1 MIIPEYYNM
10 FRERDPQDDFKEV
23 VFEAM
28 RYIYIQLQKAYAGE
42 DTGPVDLSELP
53 GQELGFEPVEIVSVS
68 APTVDNRR
76 AAKKAGHYT
85 ASVTYKRML
94 ARDDWTK
101 TYPISAL
108 AAEEKDVFSGKAVP
122 DIIKDTYNGIP
133 DMGDAPYAIY
143 RPDIV
148 SNQME
153 RLVPMLCNKTLGTI
167 YYMKWKMYAHLIQ
180 SFSKRPKFSAAK
192 LDGIASFNSTSP
204 IVSINWIT
212 GDVGFIY
219 DVQFDIFGEFLARFC
234 PQYSCS
240 WYLTDNQ
247 EMRARYSATAEEA
260 KIPVEELIE
269 HEFGSKAKKTGVSF
283 ALCSNEKMEKHLA
296 DNYALLPC
304 VETFTFIED
313 VYALPRNALQKT
325 SLDQIERFYANYRRE
340 FNTIAFGLFITLSYT
355 RNLFQ
360 CILQTWN
367 LNNWL
372 LPLILSSIRLGRPM
386 KENYRS
392 IPQWFNIP
400 KPDYKALTSEPDE
413 AKFVFYLCMNQFAPT
428 SMKVFEK
435 TYAKVLEL
443 SELCDENK
451 KSTVYLSRGIP
462 VDWNKKSVAIKSS
475 RGRILLRTYS
485 LPDTMSFYMGH
496 NLQKHGL
503 SINHYFKWLIDECY
517 LAAHSDRPEIDRETH
532 ICGLVEHNTEDYNRM
547 AKQISP
553 KVPFTL
559 PHNVCVAHDNMVTNY
574 NKIMAERRSST
585 AEVDTDFAYK
595 LAACYRGADADAVAP
610 IADRWNPECDEKY
623 IMIEPKKPADVYDEG
638 IVLNHCVGSYCND
651 IIAARGSMRIY
662 FMRPRRFP
670 NHNLVTVQV
679 NRLAATGEYY
689 ISEAAGKANR
699 KITAEED
706 EYLQYWIK
714 AYNMRIKFL
723 AKEKA
728 AIDKL
733 CKEASPIAPMFSRDM
748 KRWVHSVKG
757 RFITGRTG
765 LHPDNVKKELWACVH
780 DSESIFAEGNYESAE
795 ERIRDIKTQCA
806 YILGKDG
813 QIGLAE
819 SSAVIAAV
827 CA

>member
-167 YYMKWKMYAHLIQ
+167 YYMKWKMYAHLIE
-180 SFSKRPKFSAAK
+180 SFSKRPKFSAVK

-219 DVQFDIFGEFLARFC
+219 DVQFDSFGEFLARFC

-247 EMRARYSATAEEA
+247 EMRARYGATAEEA
-260 KIPVEELIE
+260 GIPVEELIE

-340 FNTIAFGLFITLSYT
+340 FNTIAFGLFITLAYT

-451 KSTVYLSRGIP
+451 KSTVYMSRGIP
-462 VDWNKKSVAIKSS
+462 VDWYKKSVAIKSN

-699 KITAEED
+699 KLTAEED

-748 KRWVHSVKG
+748 KRWVHSVNG

>member
-108 AAEEKDVFSGKAVP
+108 AAEEKDVFNREAVP
-122 DIIKDTYNGIP
+122 GIIKDTYNGIP

-143 RPDIV
+143 RPDII

-167 YYMKWKMYAHLIQ
+167 YYMKWKMYAHLIE

-247 EMRARYSATAEEA
+247 EMRARYGATAEEA
-260 KIPVEELIE
+260 GIPVEELIE

-283 ALCSNEKMEKHLA
+283 TLCSNEKMEKHLA

-340 FNTIAFGLFITLSYT
+340 FSTIAFGLFITLAYT
-355 RNLFQ
+355 RNLLQ

-451 KSTVYLSRGIP
+451 KSMVYISRGIP
-462 VDWNKKSVAIKSS
+462 IDGSKKSVAIKSK

-532 ICGLVEHNTEDYNRM
+532 ICGLVENNTEDYNRM

-623 IMIEPKKPADVYDEG
+623 IMMEPKKPADVYDEG

-699 KITAEED
+699 KLTAEED

-748 KRWVHSVKG
+748 KRWVHSVNG

>member
-101 TYPISAL
+101 NYPISAL

-260 KIPVEELIE
+260 RIPVEELIE

>member
-101 TYPISAL
+101 TYPISAS
-108 AAEEKDVFSGKAVP
+108 AAEEKDVFSGNAVP

-260 KIPVEELIE
+260 RIPVEELIE

-757 RFITGRTG
+757 RFITGRSG

>member
-260 KIPVEELIE
+260 RIPVEELIE

>member
-10 FRERDPQDDFKEV
+10 FREGDPQDDFKEV

-28 RYIYIQLQKAYAGE
+28 RYIYIQLQKAYSGK
-42 DTGPVDLSELP
+42 DSGPVDLSELP
-53 GQELGFEPVEIVSVS
+53 GRELGFEPVETVCVS
-68 APTVDNRR
+68 PPKVDSR
-76 AAKKAGHYT
+76 KKAKTSSEYT

-94 ARDDWTK
+94 ARNDWTK
-101 TYPISAL
+101 TYPISAK
-108 AAEEKDVFSGKAVP
+108 AAADKNIFNSEAAPFITKDM
-122 DIIKDTYNGIP
+122 YNGIP
-133 DMGDAPYAIY
+133 DMGDVPYGICRY
-143 RPDIV
+143 RVV
-148 SNQME
+148 SNQSS

-167 YYMKWKMYAHLIQ
+167 YYMKWSGYAKLMQ
-180 SFSKRPKFSAAK
+180 NFSKRPKFSTTNVY
-192 LDGIASFNSTSP
+192 GILSFNASSP

-219 DVQFDIFGEFLARFC
+219 DVCFEESSVRRFC
-234 PQYSCS
+234 PQYACS
-240 WYLTDNQ
+240 WYLTDDR
-247 EMRARYSATAEEA
+247 EMRARYGATAEKAE
-260 KIPVEELIE
+260 IPVEALID
-269 HEFGSKAKKTGVSF
+269 HEFFSKAKKTEVSF
-283 ALCSNEKMEKHLA
+283 SLVSKEKIEKQLA
-296 DNYALLPC
+296 DNFALLPC

-313 VYALPRNALQKT
+313 VYSLPRNALQKT
-325 SLDQIERFYANYRRE
+325 AIDQMERFYENYGHE
-340 FNTIAFGLFITLSYT
+340 LSTIAFGLFITLAYT
-355 RNLFQ
+355 GNLFQ

-367 LNNWL
+367 LNDWL
-372 LPLILSSIRLGRPM
+372 LPLILSSIRLGAPM

-392 IPQWFNIP
+392 IPQWLKIP

-451 KSTVYLSRGIP
+451 KSMVYMTRGIP
-462 VDWNKKSVAIKSS
+462 VDWSKKSVAIKSK
-475 RGRILLRTYS
+475 RGRILLRTYR
-485 LPDTMSFYMGH
+485 LPDTMAFYMGH

-503 SINHYFKWLIDECY
+503 SVNHYFKWLIDECY
-517 LAAHSDRPEIDRETH
+517 LAAHSDRPEINRETH

-574 NKIMAERRSST
+574 NKIMAERRSRT
-585 AEVDTDFAYK
+585 AEVDTDFVYK
-595 LAACYRGADADAVAP
+595 LATCYRGADADALAP
-610 IADRWNPECDEKY
+610 LTNRWNPECDEKY
-623 IMIEPKKPADVYDEG
+623 IIMEPKKPADVYDEG

-699 KITAEED
+699 KLTAEED
-706 EYLQYWIK
+706 AYLQRWIK
-714 AYNMRIKFL
+714 AYNARIKL
-723 AKEKA
+723 LKKEKA
-728 AIDKL
+728 EIDKL
-733 CKEASPIAPMFSRDM
+733 CKEGSLDAPMFTRDLI
-748 KRWVHSVKG
+748 RWVSSVNGKLVWVYP
-757 RFITGRTG
+757 G
-765 LHPDNVKKELWACVH
+765 LHPESVEKELRACVT
-780 DSESIFAEGNYESAE
+780 DTESIFADGNYESAA
-795 ERIRDIKTQCA
+795 ERTRDIKTQCA

-813 QIGLAE
+813 RIGLSE
-819 SSAVIAAV
+819 SSAVIKRIFA
-827 CA
+827 

>member
-53 GQELGFEPVEIVSVS
+53 GRELGFEPVEIVSVS

-76 AAKKAGHYT
+76 AAKKTGHYT

-143 RPDIV
+143 RPDII

-167 YYMKWKMYAHLIQ
+167 YYMKWKMYAHLIE

-219 DVQFDIFGEFLARFC
+219 DVQFDSSGEFLARFC

-247 EMRARYSATAEEA
+247 EMRARYGATAEEA
-260 KIPVEELIE
+260 GIPVEELIE

-340 FNTIAFGLFITLSYT
+340 FNTIAFGLFITLAYT

-451 KSTVYLSRGIP
+451 KSTVYISRGIP
-462 VDWNKKSVAIKSS
+462 VDWYKKSVAIKSK

-574 NKIMAERRSST
+574 NKIMAERMSST

-699 KITAEED
+699 KLTAEED

-748 KRWVHSVKG
+748 KRWVHSVNG

>member
-219 DVQFDIFGEFLARFC
+219 DVQFNIFGEFLARFC

-260 KIPVEELIE
+260 RIPVEELIE

-313 VYALPRNALQKT
+313 VYALPRNALHKT

-670 NHNLVTVQV
+670 NHNLVTVQM

-748 KRWVHSVKG
+748 KRWVHSVNG

>member
-180 SFSKRPKFSAAK
+180 SFSKRPKFSDAK

-260 KIPVEELIE
+260 RIPVEELIE

>member
-260 KIPVEELIE
+260 RIPVEELIE

-610 IADRWNPECDEKY
+610 IADKWNPECDEKY

>member
-167 YYMKWKMYAHLIQ
+167 YYMKWKMYAHLIE
-180 SFSKRPKFSAAK
+180 SFSKRPKFSAVK

-247 EMRARYSATAEEA
+247 EMRARYGATAEEA
-260 KIPVEELIE
+260 GIPVEELIE

-340 FNTIAFGLFITLSYT
+340 FNTIAFGLFITLAYT

-451 KSTVYLSRGIP
+451 KSTVYMSRGIP
-462 VDWNKKSVAIKSS
+462 VDWYKKSVAIKSN

-699 KITAEED
+699 KLTAEED

-748 KRWVHSVKG
+748 KRWVHSVNG

>member
-108 AAEEKDVFSGKAVP
+108 AAEEKDVFSGNAVP

-260 KIPVEELIE
+260 RIPVEELIE

-757 RFITGRTG
+757 RFITGRSG

>member
-94 ARDDWTK
+94 ARNDWTK

-260 KIPVEELIE
+260 RIPVEELIE

>member
-108 AAEEKDVFSGKAVP
+108 AAEEKDVFNREAVP
-122 DIIKDTYNGIP
+122 GIIKDTYNGIP

-143 RPDIV
+143 RPDII

-167 YYMKWKMYAHLIQ
+167 YYMKWKMYAHLIE

-247 EMRARYSATAEEA
+247 EMRARYGATAEEA
-260 KIPVEELIE
+260 GIPVEELIE

-283 ALCSNEKMEKHLA
+283 TLCLNEKMEKHLA

-340 FNTIAFGLFITLSYT
+340 FNTIAFGLFITLAYT

-451 KSTVYLSRGIP
+451 KSMVYISRGIP
-462 VDWNKKSVAIKSS
+462 IDGSKKSVAIKSK

-532 ICGLVEHNTEDYNRM
+532 ICGLVENNTEDYNRM

-623 IMIEPKKPADVYDEG
+623 IMMEPKKPADVYDEG

-699 KITAEED
+699 KLTAEED

-748 KRWVHSVKG
+748 KRWVHSVNG

>member
-260 KIPVEELIE
+260 RISVEELIE

>member
-167 YYMKWKMYAHLIQ
+167 YYMKWKMYAHLIE
-180 SFSKRPKFSAAK
+180 SFSKRPKFSAVK

-247 EMRARYSATAEEA
+247 EMRARYGATAEEA
-260 KIPVEELIE
+260 GIPVEELIE

-340 FNTIAFGLFITLSYT
+340 FNTIAFGLFITLAYT

-451 KSTVYLSRGIP
+451 KSTVYMSRGIP
-462 VDWNKKSVAIKSS
+462 VDWYKKSVAIKSN

-699 KITAEED
+699 KLTAEED

-748 KRWVHSVKG
+748 KRWVHSVNG

-813 QIGLAE
+813 QIGMAE

>member
-53 GQELGFEPVEIVSVS
+53 GRELGFEPVEIVCVS
-68 APTVDNRR
+68 PPKVDSIRK
-76 AAKKAGHYT
+76 AKASGKYT
-85 ASVTYKRML
+85 ASVTYKRIL

-101 TYPISAL
+101 TYPISML
-108 AAEEKDVFSGKAVP
+108 AAQEKDVFNRDAVP
-122 DIIKDTYNGIP
+122 DITKDTYNGIP
-133 DMGDAPYAIY
+133 DMGDVPYSICRY
-143 RPDIV
+143 SVV
-148 SNQME
+148 SNQTS

-167 YYMKWKMYAHLIQ
+167 YYMKWSGYASLIQ
-180 SFSKRPKFSAAK
+180 DFSKRPKFSTTK
-192 LDGIASFNSTSP
+192 LYGVSSFNVSSP

-212 GDVGFIY
+212 GAVGFIY
-219 DVQFDIFGEFLARFC
+219 DVHFGEEPPRFC

-240 WYLTDNQ
+240 WYLTDNR
-247 EMRARYSATAEEA
+247 EVRARYGATAEKAE
-260 KIPVEELIE
+260 IPVEALID
-269 HEFGSKAKKTGVSF
+269 HEFFSKAKKTEVSF
-283 ALCSNEKMEKHLA
+283 SLVSKEKIEKQLA
-296 DNYALLPC
+296 DNFALLPC

-325 SLDQIERFYANYRRE
+325 AIDQMERFYANYRRE
-340 FNTIAFGLFITLSYT
+340 LNTIAFGLFITLAYT
-355 RNLFQ
+355 GNLFQ

-367 LNNWL
+367 LNDWL
-372 LPLILSSIRLGRPM
+372 LPLILSSIRLGAPM

-392 IPQWFNIP
+392 IPQWLNIP

-451 KSTVYLSRGIP
+451 KSMVYMMRGIP
-462 VDWNKKSVAIKSS
+462 VDWSKKSVSIKSK

-574 NKIMAERRSST
+574 NKIMAERRSRT
-585 AEVDTDFAYK
+585 AEVDTDFVYK
-595 LAACYRGADADAVAP
+595 LATCYRGADADALAP
-610 IADRWNPECDEKY
+610 LTDRWNPECDEKY
-623 IMIEPKKPADVYDEG
+623 IIMEPKKPADVYDEG

-699 KITAEED
+699 KLTAEED
-706 EYLQYWIK
+706 AYLQRWIE

-728 AIDKL
+728 ELDKL
-733 CKEASPIAPMFSRDM
+733 CEEASPIAPMFTRDM
-748 KRWVHSVKG
+748 KRWVHSVNG
-757 RFITGRTG
+757 RFITGRPG
-765 LHPDNVKKELWACVH
+765 LHPDNVQKELWTCVH
-780 DSESIFAEGNYESAE
+780 DKESIFAEGNYESAE
-795 ERIRDIKTQCA
+795 ERTRDIKTQCA

-813 QIGLAE
+813 RIGLTE
-819 SSAVIAAV
+819 SSAVIANV

>member
-122 DIIKDTYNGIP
+122 DIIKDTYNDIP

-260 KIPVEELIE
+260 RIPVEELIE

>member
-42 DTGPVDLSELP
+42 DPGPVDLSELP

-260 KIPVEELIE
+260 RIPVEELIE

-623 IMIEPKKPADVYDEG
+623 IMIEPKNPADVYDEG

>member
-10 FRERDPQDDFKEV
+10 FRERDPQNDFKEV

-167 YYMKWKMYAHLIQ
+167 YYMKWKMYAHLIE
-180 SFSKRPKFSAAK
+180 SFSKRPKFSAVK

-247 EMRARYSATAEEA
+247 EMRARYGATAEEA
-260 KIPVEELIE
+260 GIPVEELIE

-340 FNTIAFGLFITLSYT
+340 FNTIAFGLFITLAYT

-451 KSTVYLSRGIP
+451 KSTVYMSRGIP
-462 VDWNKKSVAIKSS
+462 VDWYKKSVAIKSN

-532 ICGLVEHNTEDYNRM
+532 ICGLVENNTEDYNRM

-699 KITAEED
+699 KLTAEED

-748 KRWVHSVKG
+748 KRWVHSVNG

>member
-148 SNQME
+148 YNQME

-260 KIPVEELIE
+260 RIPVEELIE

>member
-94 ARDDWTK
+94 ARDDWMK

-260 KIPVEELIE
+260 RIPVEELIE